1 MEPFLKL
8 VAKDLYEK
16 YGNDLSRVA
25 IVFPNKR
32 AGLFFNEY
40 LAQHAD
46 KPVWAPDY
54 ITISEL
60 FHSLSSWEI
69 ADPIQLVCELYK
81 VFVECTHSN
90 ESLDDFYFWGELLI
104 ADFDD
109 VDKNLVDSKRLFGNL
124 QALKDME
131 GIDFLTKEQEE
142 AIQQFFSNFS
152 LNKVTEL
159 KQRFI
164 SLWNVLG
171 DIYEGFRLRLQAKG
185 IAYEGMLY
193 REASEH
199 IEESELAYD
208 TYVFVGFNVLNK
220 VEQRLFRTLQ
230 KRGRALFYWDYD
242 LTYLRTPNHEAAEF
256 IRRDLQEFP
265 SSLPSECFDNYA
277 KPKEIHFV
285 EAASENIQARYLSTW
300 LRDNLTP
307 KESETAVVLCD
318 ESLLQPVFHSLPGDV
333 VKHVNITM
341 GFPLV
346 QTPVYGFVNNLVNLQ
361 VQGFNADTGRYN
373 YQAVAAVLKHAYTQ
387 QLSAGTATLLAELTE
402 RNRFYPFPSELQADD
417 VLTRIFTP
425 CQGNL
430 SLCVYLENI
439 LKTLAATFRQQDG
452 NHRKTDF
459 LHPLYEESLF
469 KAYTAIGRFRLLL
482 EEGELQLQ
490 PATFLR
496 LLSRHLASLSIPFH
510 GEPAIGLQVM
520 GVLETRN
527 LDFKH
532 VAVLS
537 LNEGNL
543 PKAGGETSFIPYNLR
558 KAFGMT
564 LVEHKNAVYAYYF
577 YRLMQR
583 AESVSLLYNST
594 TTESSKGEKS
604 RFMLQMDVEGTMHE
618 IRKEFITAGQYPQ
631 SGETL
636 TMEKTPEVMQRLIQ
650 RFDYDKERVLSP
662 SALNT
667 YLTCPLKFFFTYVA
681 GLKEKEDVTVEIDSA
696 MFGTI
701 FHRAAE
707 LFYKD
712 YAGTNRPVTKS
723 DIEAVLK
730 DRIRLEGYVDTA
742 FKELFF
748 KSKPDEKPEYN
759 GLQLINSE
767 VLTKYLRQLFERDA
781 SYAPFTINGTERW
794 EEEAFS
800 VQTADGPVKMRV
812 GGIIDR
818 MDTKDG
824 TLRVVDYKTGGRPH
838 IVGSIEALFTPSKDR
853 ASHVF
858 QTFLYAAIL
867 TRKQALPVSPA
878 LFYIHQSSQE
888 GYSPVISLGSGKDKK
903 PVTDFTTYDEEFRER
918 LQALLNEIFD
928 EKLPFRQT
936 EFKEACEY
944 CELKDFCQS

>member
-1 MEPFLKL
+1 MEPFLKS

-40 LAQHAD
+40 LAQQAGQ
-46 KPVWAPDY
+46 PVWAPNY
-54 ITISEL
+54 ITISEM
-60 FHSLSSWEI
+60 FHSLSPWEI
-69 ADPIQLVCELYK
+69 ADTIELVCELYK
-81 VFVECTHSN
+81 VFVECTHSQ
-90 ESLDDFYFWGELLI
+90 ETLDDFYFWGELLI

-124 QALKDME
+124 QALKDLE
-131 GIDFLTKEQEE
+131 GLDFLSKEQEE
-142 AIQQFFSNFS
+142 AIQQFFQNFS
-152 LNKVTEL
+152 LSKVTEL

-171 DIYEGFRLRLQAKG
+171 DIYEGFRQRLQQKG

-199 IEESELAYD
+199 LEEGELAYD

-230 KRGRALFYWDYD
+230 KMGRALFYWDYD
-242 LTYLRTPNHEAAEF
+242 VTYLNTPNHEAAEF
-256 IRRDLQEFP
+256 IRRNLREFP
-265 SSLPSECFDNYA
+265 SALPEECFDNYA
-277 KPKEIHFV
+277 RPKEIHFV
-285 EAASENIQARYLSTW
+285 EAASENIQARYLSGW
-300 LRDNLTP
+300 LRENLTG

-346 QTPVYGFVNNLVNLQ
+346 QTPVYSFVNNLVNLQ
-361 VQGFNADTGRYN
+361 LQGFNADTGRYN

-387 QLSAGTATLLAELTE
+387 QLSAKTQELLDNLSS
-402 RNRFYPFPSELQADD
+402 RNRFYPFPSELQVDEE
-417 VLTRIFTP
+417 LTTLFTP

-430 SLCVYLENI
+430 QLCVYLENI
-439 LKTLAATFRQQDG
+439 LKSLALAFRQQDAG
-452 NHRKTDF
+452 HRPTDF
-459 LHPLYEESLF
+459 LNPLYEGSLF
-469 KAYTAIGRFRLLL
+469 KVYTAIGRFRMLL
-482 EEGELQLQ
+482 EAGELQLQ
-490 PATFLR
+490 SATFLR
-496 LLSRHLASLSIPFH
+496 LLSRYLASLSIPFH

-527 LDFKH
+527 LDFRH

-583 AESVSLLYNST
+583 AEKVSLLYNST

-604 RFMLQMDVEGTMHE
+604 RFMLQMDVEGSMHE
-618 IRKEFITAGQYPQ
+618 IRKEFITAGQFPQ
-631 SGETL
+631 LADSLSVT
-636 TMEKTPEVMQRLIQ
+636 KTPEVMRRLLH
-650 RFDYDKERVLSP
+650 RFTGEKSRVLSP

-667 YLTCPLKFFFTYVA
+667 YLTCQLKFFFLHVA
-681 GLKEKEDVTVEIDSA
+681 GLRTKDDATVEIDSA
-696 MFGTI
+696 MFGNI
-701 FHRAAE
+701 FHKAAE
-707 LFYKD
+707 RVYKD
-712 YAGTNRPVTKS
+712 LSATNNLVTKS
-723 DIEAVLK
+723 DIETLLK
-730 DRIRLEGYVDTA
+730 DRVRLQGYVDDA

-748 KSKPDEKPEYN
+748 KIGPDEKPEYN

-767 VLTKYLRQLFERDA
+767 VLTKYLRQLLQCDA
-781 SYAPFTINGTERW
+781 AYAPFTIEGTEHW
-794 EEEAFS
+794 VEEAFE
-800 VQTADGPVKMRV
+800 VPAGDVTAKVRV

-818 MDTKDG
+818 LDCKDG
-824 TLRVVDYKTGGRPH
+824 TLRVVDYKTGGTPH
-838 IVGSIEALFTPSKDR
+838 TVSNIEQLFTPSKDH
-853 ASHVF
+853 AGHVF

-867 TRKQALPVSPA
+867 TEKQPLPVSPA
-878 LFYIHQSSQE
+878 LFYIHKSAQE
-888 GYSPVISLGSGKDKK
+888 NYSPTLSLGTYKEKK
-903 PVTDFTTYDEEFRER
+903 LVTDFKPYNEEFRDR
-918 LQALLNEIFD
+918 LHSLIDEIFD
-928 EKLPFRQT
+928 DRIPFGQT
-936 EFKEACEY
+936 EFQDSCEY